1 MSLEDEAQALIA
13 AGREKG
19 LAEHNEIRRNV
30 EADEG
35 DKPSSDYGYVEEI
48 ARWSDLAE
56 FRGYV
61 EGLRDAVLLLARAI
75 DSERSKPE

>member
-1 MSLEDEAQALIA
+1 MSLEDEVQALIA
-13 AGREKG
+13 AGRERG
-19 LAEHNEIRRNV
+19 LTQHDEIRRNV
-30 EADEG
+30 EADET
-35 DKPSSDYGYVEEI
+35 DKPSSEYGYVEEI

-61 EGLRDAVLLLARAI
+61 EGLRDSILLLARAI

>member
-1 MSLEDEAQALIA
+1 MSLEDEVQTLIA

-19 LAEHNEIRRNV
+19 LAEHDEIRRNV
-30 EADEG
+30 EADEL
-35 DKPSSDYGYVEEI
+35 DKPSGDYGYVEEV

-75 DSERSKPE
+75 DSERST